1 MESAHSMESAQPTST
16 AAPEIP
22 VAAPQLSLFPQSSA
36 TAGDRSG
43 CGIFYHSRR
52 MHDLINKAIAFARSS
67 ANVLITGENG
77 CGKELFAKLIH
88 NSSPRSNERFAR
100 INCAALS
107 ENLIESELFGHEKG
121 AFTGADS
128 RRIGRFEWAEKGTL
142 LLDEISE
149 IPVATQAKMLRVLEE
164 NEYQRIGSNET
175 IRSDVRVVATSN
187 RDLTDMV
194 GLGEFR
200 QDLYFR
206 LNVLRIHLPS
216 LRERPED
223 IPLLANLFL
232 QKHRHEAGKPITGF
246 DKKALAAICSYA
258 WPGNVRELRNAILH
272 ACIVAQSETI
282 GVDDLPELG
291 EANRN
296 ERVPCWMLS
305 TRLDEIERQV
315 ILENLKRAGGNK
327 TIAAEI
333 LGVTTRTLANKLKL
347 YREQGLANA
356 NLPAAS

>member
-1 MESAHSMESAQPTST
+1 MESVPSLTKTSLDST
-16 AAPEIP
+16 TDQ
-22 VAAPQLSLFPQSSA
+22 VPQLSLYRQADHSNLN
-36 TAGDRSG
+36 RSD
-43 CGIFYHSRR
+43 CGIFYNSRK
-52 MHDLINKAIAFARSS
+52 MHDLINKAVAFARSS
-67 ANVLITGENG
+67 ATILITGENG

-88 NSSPRSNERFAR
+88 RSSERSKARFAR

-121 AFTGADS
+121 AFTGAHGQ
-128 RRIGRFEWAEKGTL
+128 RIGRFEWADGGSL

-149 IPVATQAKMLRVLEE
+149 IPVATQSKMLRVLEE

-175 IRSDVRVVATSN
+175 IRSDVRVIATSN
-187 RDLTDMV
+187 RNLTDMV
-194 GLGEFR
+194 SLGEFR

-206 LNVLRIHLPS
+206 LNVLRIHLPA

-232 QKHRHEAGKPITGF
+232 QKYREESRGTIEGF
-246 DKKALAAICSYA
+246 EKKALAKICSHS

-272 ACIVAQSETI
+272 ACIVCQTNKI
-282 GVDDLPELG
+282 TVTDLPELG
-291 EANRN
+291 EIKQIDK
-296 ERVPCWMLS
+296 VPCWMLG

-315 ILENLKRAGGNK
+315 ILENLKRTGGNK
-327 TIAAEI
+327 TMTAEV

-347 YREQGLANA
+347 YREQGIPLVQP
-356 NLPAAS
+356 LLQ